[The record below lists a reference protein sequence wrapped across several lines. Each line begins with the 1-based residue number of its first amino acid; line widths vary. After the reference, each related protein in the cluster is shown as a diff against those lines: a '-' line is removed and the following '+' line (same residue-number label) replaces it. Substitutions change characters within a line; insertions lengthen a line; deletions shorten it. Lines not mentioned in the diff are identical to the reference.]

1 MKNKDTKGR
10 ARQRGEGKG
19 GRKAKVYVSR
29 PQVWDQVFMEE
40 LHVLEGNG
48 RCPRNTSTNENESER
63 EKEREPE
70 SQRGRETEKA
80 KEGHNQVELQIVIRG
95 AL

>member
-1 MKNKDTKGR
+1 
-10 ARQRGEGKG
+10 
-19 GRKAKVYVSR
+19 
-29 PQVWDQVFMEE
+29 MEE
-40 LHVLEGNG
+40 LHMLQGNG

-63 EKEREPE
+63 EREPE
-70 SQRGRETEKA
+70 SQKGRETETA